1 VSTHQSSAILD
12 RGTVAGP
19 VARQARPELT
29 ASLAGH
35 SPRAPAVHESPG
47 SSAVIADY
55 ADLGVMPNPATELL
69 STGPQT
75 ATVSA

>member
-1 VSTHQSSAILD
+1 M
-12 RGTVAGP
+12 
-19 VARQARPELT
+19 
-29 ASLAGH
+29 
-35 SPRAPAVHESPG
+35 SPG
-47 SSAVIADY
+47 RGQIADY

>member
-1 VSTHQSSAILD
+1 VSEGGARLLGIRYAD
-12 RGTVAGP
+12 RADVLP
-19 VARQARPELT
+19 
-29 ASLAGH
+29 
-35 SPRAPAVHESPG
+35 
-47 SSAVIADY
+47 IADY